1 MLFSESCD
9 LDLYVE
15 VSDKNVFIV
24 STLNSTLCYGVIT
37 FVPRVAEKGHFSG
50 YPNVTAT
57 S

>member
-37 FVPRVAEKGHFSG
+37 FVPRMAEKGHFSG
-50 YPNVTAT
+50 YANVSAT